1 MQGLELLTKIY
12 LYYKVRFLTLK
23 TDQEKLGG
31 NFVKFYSVVW
41 RFDGISVGFETISD
55 PKMVYI
61 DKENASK

>member
-1 MQGLELLTKIY
+1 MYVLLHTKI
-12 LYYKVRFLTLK
+12 LNLE